1 MTSPIV
7 VQTPRGIRA
16 DVDFQSPVLG
26 LHSCA
31 AFRMVFPS
39 KVLSPDDPGVPI
51 VPRPSNVEDWDRFV
65 SGYILGNLHNL
76 NFSLG
81 RPNPSSDQP
90 APPLQDDWKPISP
103 NPPSSEVA
111 ILTDT
116 EQTPKGNAASVQQP
130 SPQSLSDTGAA
141 DASVRI
147 PPLDDSGS
155 FTDLKS
161 PLSISESVTPIPGV
175 SNQDPE
181 IPDIATADLPD
192 QTVGSPFRSPAKVE
206 LNRPNDTPN
215 IVSHANMRK
224 LDDEQNIAAALEED
238 NQDRPKTAQEREQ
251 ARRRKSGHRVRAE
264 LASPGSVES
273 GTGSDEDNGLN
284 VPVRRKAPR
293 RPRSRGSLPSLRG
306 LSNDGHGHGLAALA
320 TGEVTN
326 GLVGGTALSAAG
338 SIGGRLSMDV
348 LLESGTNTS
357 TSISLPDLTYDI
369 SAERARVRAFYETH
383 GYLPAP
389 RQPPDAMRRRLR
401 IIRRLG
407 LDKPNPAVHA
417 ALDRFSRLA
426 VNMFK
431 TRIAVV
437 SIIAKDRQIFLSQ
450 VGLAGKTPELDV
462 SFCCHTIMGTGDECM
477 VVPNAADDW
486 RFAKNPLVDE
496 GKGLIQFYAG
506 APLRIGTG
514 PKASVIGSLCVI
526 DDKPKTED
534 QFGEAER
541 LLLKDLAE
549 CVISELELLFSQ
561 QASVES
567 AKLHQISV
575 DFLRRSLQSR
585 PNERAGHSANS
596 KTTTTTT
603 SSSDSGKRHE
613 GADSRQSNEQLDIYD
628 EACREIRHALDAYAV
643 ACVDL
648 TQFHLF
654 FPAYQTTSTG
664 GSSTRHTQNSFPT
677 GSGGSSFI
685 GGIGTDSVGTAGWG
699 MGLEE
704 EGYTKPFEQKRA
716 RQTYA
721 VTDPMAPGRTPQ
733 ILFIP
738 EGAKNVPKS
747 KKAPQDVG
755 NDSLAVLG
763 YSCDHDGFAFNFGTS
778 PVARKIIA
786 EFIASNVKTRKVW
799 YMRDDSEGIAQSIN
813 HLMPPGTETSL
824 AMPVFGFDGQ
834 VAFAIV
840 ACWTDPLY
848 SYPSGALQFVETIAG
863 SLLASVMKEKLHHVE
878 RAQLT
883 FAAAASHELRT
894 PLHQINN
901 AAHLL
906 RFALHPSAPASPSL
920 APLVSPTSHS
930 TFNQGS
936 QTSYAPS
943 QPLLMSIEDRIEA
956 LAQLEIIEANG
967 LALSSILENITDTLD
982 VSHSATHSSS
992 QNSGGI
998 NDPSKATDLS
1008 DVIEQ
1013 ITQEA
1018 AEFESKSRRVT
1029 GAKGLEDVE
1038 IIIEVLPRNRGRW
1051 LLTADAGLLTR
1062 ALTKIIHNACKFTD
1076 KGHIHITVQ
1085 DISHDVVLP
1094 AGYDNSI
1101 QMSVVSIDVKD
1112 TGRGMSAEFLEN
1124 EVLRPFSKADPFMP
1138 GSGLGLGLA
1147 HRMIEILGGTLA
1159 INSTLK
1165 KGTLVHVEAPLK
1177 LINDDIDSGQE
1188 EFSGDEGDVD
1198 DARSPSPVRQDGIYL
1213 AGFSEAKDS
1222 GTRRVGKSLFRQLKL
1237 RLCRV
1242 VTELNYASV
1251 LIVPE
1256 GHFTAEQLGNM
1267 LICSRPKAQLFL
1279 LGKPTDTPQPLTLGE
1294 SPNEAVTPGLEHLQ
1308 SAVITRLTRP
1318 LRPSIINHITRPPP
1332 PDQVPQLKETYISPV
1347 TGGPLTRP
1355 SFVDRVASTMSTLTS
1370 GSGATVTVSR
1380 GELSASRSTVRPEE
1394 IVHPSPLQSPYDQP
1408 GNDYSQDE
1416 ESISD
1421 IEDHSHPSL
1430 RPIMLRER
1438 ATDPLPTSDSP
1449 TISPSQS
1456 KIQLSKTSPSPSPN
1470 PPLIDRKPSDRSN
1483 TSKQSDPSNQSN
1495 PSESSGLS
1503 IKGLSVVGNTNSA
1516 SSGTDDIEFGFP
1528 YSIDK
1533 PDLQQRHT
1541 TPATMNIVEEEETLR
1556 VMVVEDNPVNRRIL
1570 TTMLKRTPCRF
1581 AEAVDGVDAVQQ
1593 FSTFRPHLVLMDIN
1607 MPRKDGFQAAS
1618 EMRGIER
1625 NNGWKRCKIV
1635 AVTAMTSEGHRRKGI
1650 LECGIDEWR
1659 TKPVG
1664 IAELR
1669 IDVERMRVPG
1679 VGSPTDPIHQSQK
1692 AQQSYPT
1699 G

>member
-1 MTSPIV
+1 
-7 VQTPRGIRA
+7 
-16 DVDFQSPVLG
+16 
-26 LHSCA
+26 
-31 AFRMVFPS
+31 
-39 KVLSPDDPGVPI
+39 
-51 VPRPSNVEDWDRFV
+51 
-65 SGYILGNLHNL
+65 
-76 NFSLG
+76 
-81 RPNPSSDQP
+81 
-90 APPLQDDWKPISP
+90 
-103 NPPSSEVA
+103 
-111 ILTDT
+111 
-116 EQTPKGNAASVQQP
+116 
-130 SPQSLSDTGAA
+130 
-141 DASVRI
+141 
-147 PPLDDSGS
+147 
-155 FTDLKS
+155 
-161 PLSISESVTPIPGV
+161 GV

-251 ARRRKSGHRVRAE
+251 ARRRKSGHR
-264 LASPGSVES
+264 
-273 GTGSDEDNGLN
+273 DNGLN

-306 LSNDGHGHGLAALA
+306 LSNDGH
-320 TGEVTN
+320 
-326 GLVGGTALSAAG
+326 ALSAAG

-596 KTTTTTT
+596 KTTTTT

-721 VTDPMAPGRTPQ
+721 VTDPMAP
-733 ILFIP
+733 
-738 EGAKNVPKS
+738 
-747 KKAPQDVG
+747 
-755 NDSLAVLG
+755 AVLG

-906 RFALHPSAPASPSL
+906 RFALHPSAPSSPSL

-1347 TGGPLTRP
+1347 TG
-1355 SFVDRVASTMSTLTS
+1355 
-1370 GSGATVTVSR
+1370 
-1380 GELSASRSTVRPEE
+1380 
-1394 IVHPSPLQSPYDQP
+1394 
-1408 GNDYSQDE
+1408 DE

-1650 LECGIDEWR
+1650 LECG
-1659 TKPVG
+1659 
-1664 IAELR
+1664 
-1669 IDVERMRVPG
+1669 
-1679 VGSPTDPIHQSQK
+1679 
-1692 AQQSYPT
+1692 
-1699 G
+1699 